1 MNIYVGNLSKQVSE
15 DDLRTAFE
23 SFGEISSIRI
33 IKDRYTGESKG
44 FAFVEMPAKQEAE
57 SAMQSLNASEI
68 KGKTVTVN
76 EARPRTDNDRSFG
89 GGRRGGTWQNRY

>member
-1 MNIYVGNLSKQVSE
+1 MNIYVGNLSKAVSE

-44 FAFVEMPAKQEAE
+44 FGFVEMPAKQEAE
-57 SAMQSLNASEI
+57 SAMQRLNASEI

-76 EARPRTDNDRSFG
+76 EAKPRTDSNRSFG
-89 GGRRGGTWQNRY
+89 GARRSGTWQNRS